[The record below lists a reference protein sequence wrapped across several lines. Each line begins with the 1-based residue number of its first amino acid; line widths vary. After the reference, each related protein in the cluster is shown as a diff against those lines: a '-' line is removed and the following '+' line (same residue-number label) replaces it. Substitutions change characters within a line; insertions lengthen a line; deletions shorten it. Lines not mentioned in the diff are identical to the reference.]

1 MYLDNNNEYKNN
13 NMNRIKF
20 NHEQIASI
28 SAIAFFAIMSVIV
41 TFVN

>member
-1 MYLDNNNEYKNN
+1 MK
-13 NMNRIKF
+13 IKF

-28 SAIAFFAIMSVIV
+28 SAIAFLVTILIVIV